1 MSVNSSLKCYF
12 CIFSEKVLASVIR
25 ISIMPPRRQG
35 KGSQGFKA
43 SQTGQKEKRN
53 DLKKVFDTDDYLAR
67 MAASSTVTQS
77 LK

>member
-1 MSVNSSLKCYF
+1 
-12 CIFSEKVLASVIR
+12 
-25 ISIMPPRRQG
+25 MPPRRQG

-53 DLKKVFDTDDYLAR
+53 DLKKVFDTEDYLAR
-67 MAASSTVTQS
+67 MAASSTVAQS

>member
-1 MSVNSSLKCYF
+1 
-12 CIFSEKVLASVIR
+12 
-25 ISIMPPRRQG
+25 MPPRRQG

-53 DLKKVFDTDDYLAR
+53 DLKKVFDTEDYLAR
-67 MAASSTVTQS
+67 MAASSTVTEL